1 MRVSLMGVVHFLRG
15 WHLQRKDENEEELQ
29 QQCQVDAYHVQLVRA
44 RDREEAADHQCGT
57 AACAG
62 VGRVHRLGSP
72 VVLSSTVTSARR
84 KVQAVLHVK
93 RVA

>member
-1 MRVSLMGVVHFLRG
+1 VSLMGIVHFVRW

-84 KVQAVLHVK
+84 KVQAVLHAE

>member
-1 MRVSLMGVVHFLRG
+1 MRIVHFVRW
-15 WHLQRKDENEEELQ
+15 WHLQRKDDYEEELQ

-72 VVLSSTVTSARR
+72 LVLSSTVTSARR
-84 KVQAVLHVK
+84 KVQAVLHAE